1 MMFGILAEYCANAVL
16 QAVLRQFPGLD
27 QLLSAGA
34 ESSAF
39 LWSKATFLLR
49 VRRRRSSL
57 CRSVP
62 AIVLRFSR
70 FNWG

>member
-34 ESSAF
+34 ESSQLSGNNGLF
-39 LWSKATFLLR
+39 CF
-49 VRRRRSSL
+49 
-57 CRSVP
+57 
-62 AIVLRFSR
+62 
-70 FNWG
+70 